1 MRRSAM
7 VGLVMVAAT
16 ALAGC
21 TSTTGSQGTSASSLT
36 PGASMVSPV
45 LASASSSSAA
55 SLGAL
60 TSPSTPS
67 PSASVSTAVT
77 SSTATS
83 APSKTTLTTT
93 SMTSATSKSGTTV
106 KSSTAV
112 SSRTTATSR
121 AAANVPTVQ
130 TSGLSA
136 KEIADR
142 AAIQNIWVKYW
153 LVTGANIRLPAAKR
167 KAALVTVAVEPQIG
181 QLIQAAA
188 RFEKNGWDDYGA
200 PGHRPYWGPPVD
212 GANQAIMGD
221 CMDFSH
227 AGRLNVKTRKAL
239 TVGVARSNIR
249 GIFERNSAG
258 SWRVSGLQYLEDTPC

>member
-7 VGLVMVAAT
+7 LGLVMVAAT

-21 TSTTGSQGTSASSLT
+21 TSTTGSQGTSASPLS

-93 SMTSATSKSGTTV
+93 SVTSATSKSGTTV

-121 AAANVPTVQ
+121 PAASVPTVQ

-142 AAIQNIWVKYW
+142 TAIQGVWLKYW
-153 LVTGANIRLPAAKR
+153 QVTIPILTIPADKR
-167 KAALVTVAVEPQIG
+167 EAVLKSVAVEPQVG
-181 QLIQAAA
+181 QLLAAA
-188 RFEKNGWDDYGA
+188 KKFEKNGWNNYGT
-200 PGHRPYWGPPVD
+200 PVHRFYWGPPVA
-212 GANQAIMGD
+212 GEAQAIMGD
-221 CMDFSH
+221 CMDLSH
-227 AGRLNVKTRKAL
+227 VGRLDVKTHKEL
-239 TVGVARSNIR
+239 TVGLVRSNFR
-249 GIFERNSAG
+249 GIFERRSDG
-258 SWRVSGLQYLEDTPC
+258 WRVSGLQILRDTPC